1 MKEVHDYLMPEYF
14 SKFVCKMGKCRSAC
28 CVGWPITFSVD
39 DFFRLTSSECS
50 PELRR
55 RMDRG
60 IRVELSPTPERYA
73 QIAPRYDGQ
82 CPMRLSDGR
91 CAVHAE
97 LGEDK
102 LATVC
107 RLYPRGIRTHG
118 GYECSC
124 ANSCEAVLEL
134 MFEQDA
140 PLGFITQPMSFDAP
154 PAQPRAVFF
163 DTMGH
168 EQEIRLWLIGIMQQ
182 RTQPL
187 PQRIM
192 SLGLALER
200 LEQVLD
206 VKDERTLTAL
216 IAQRWQ
222 AALPLFDITQAHLEF
237 GLDKA
242 RALVALLGERSD
254 SLRQYGQEALDYF
267 ELSERPFEKYMVS
280 RIRFENSLPKWE
292 IWFEHVL
299 VNHMFFEQFPF
310 QDRPDSLWDEFV
322 AISAVYALLR
332 FLSIGHLAQSK
343 CGCEADF
350 VEMVAAAFRLIDHT
364 DFDRYASRAL
374 HDMGCDAPQKVFDL
388 VVM

>member
-1 MKEVHDYLMPEYF
+1 MRMKEVHDYLMPEYF
-14 SKFVCKMGKCRSAC
+14 PEFACKMGECRAAC

-60 IRVELSPTPERYA
+60 IRLELAPTPERYA

-107 RLYPRGIRTHG
+107 RLYPRGIRAQG

-134 MFEQDA
+134 MFKRDA
-140 PLGFITQPMSFDAP
+140 PLRFITRKMSFDIP
-154 PAQPRAVFF
+154 NVPMRTVFF

-168 EQEIRLWLIGIMQQ
+168 EQRIRLWLIGIIQE
-182 RTQPL
+182 RTLPL
-187 PQRIM
+187 PQRIIL
-192 SLGLALER
+192 LGLALER
-200 LEQVLD
+200 LEQVLND
-206 VKDERTLTAL
+206 KDEGRLTAL
-216 IAQRWQ
+216 IGQRWQ
-222 AALPLFDITQAHLEF
+222 VTLPAFDITQRHLEF

-242 RALVALLGERSD
+242 RALVALLDARSD
-254 SLRQYGQEALDYF
+254 GLRQYGQEALDYF
-267 ELSERPFEKYMVS
+267 EQGERPLEKYMVA

-310 QDRPDSLWDEFV
+310 QDRPDSMWDEFV

-332 FLSIGHLAQSK
+332 FLSIGYLAQRE
-343 CGCEADF
+343 CETGLVD
-350 VEMVAAAFRLIDHT
+350 MVASAFRLIDHT
-364 DFDRYASRAL
+364 SFDRYAARAL
-374 HDMGCDAPQKVFDL
+374 RDMGCAAPQDVFD
-388 VVM
+388 VIVM